1 MKRATSVI
9 VLIAIAVF
17 LACMFTPPAAADR
30 NNKRARKNSKPA
42 TQTKQAESAAERRA
56 EELLLFGST
65 QDPSAKPSAARDTQS
80 VEDVDAED
88 EQDPDLPR
96 GVSVADKEAFLA
108 KRSAFIA
115 RLRGVEPGRPFDPT
129 ARGRAIEQMER
140 RQTELRKAGRNSL
153 HADALQAAWV
163 ELGPNTIP
171 NGQTSP
177 SSAVSGR

>member
-1 MKRATSVI
+1 MLALFLFFILALQCTDSRHYLICLIMLLFSFTSDASI
-9 VLIAIAVF
+9 MCFSSFTYYSYIVF
-17 LACMFTPPAAADR
+17 LFFFFF
-30 NNKRARKNSKPA
+30 
-42 TQTKQAESAAERRA
+42 QAED
-56 EELLLFGST
+56 GI
-65 QDPSAKPSAARDTQS
+65 RDLIVTGVQTC
-80 VEDVDAED
+80 A
-88 EQDPDLPR
+88 LPISR

-115 RLRGVEPGRPFDPT
+115 RLRGVEPGRPFDPA

-163 ELGPNTIP
+163 DLGPNPIP

-177 SSAVSGR
+177 SSAVSGRVTAIEIHPTNP